1 MNSELRIG
9 TSPLGKGVARLDLE
23 GHLDWANYPQVE
35 DALARLF
42 EGRTWRIV
50 VNLGRIE
57 YVSSAGFGCFIG
69 ALDTVR
75 KQGGNLVFLA
85 TPAKIREVFTIL
97 GLSSIL
103 TFAEDESEA
112 LSLLTPSQ
120 V

>member
-1 MNSELRIG
+1 MNADLRIG
-9 TSPLGKGVARLDLE
+9 TSPLGKGVARIDLE
-23 GHLDWANYPQVE
+23 GNLDWANYPQVE

-50 VNLGRIE
+50 INLGQIE
-57 YVSSAGFGCFIG
+57 YISSAGFGCFIG

-85 TPAKIREVFTIL
+85 TPPKIREVFTIL
-97 GLSSIL
+97 GLASIL
-103 TFAEDESEA
+103 TFVEDEGEA
-112 LSLLTPSQ
+112 LALLTPTR

>member
-1 MNSELRIG
+1 MNADLRVG
-9 TSPLGKGVARLDLE
+9 TTPLGKGIARLDLE
-23 GHLDWANYPQVE
+23 GHLDWATYPQVE

-57 YVSSAGFGCFIG
+57 YISSAGFGCFIG

-85 TPAKIREVFTIL
+85 TPPKIREVFTIL
-97 GLSSIL
+97 GLASIL
-103 TFAEDESEA
+103 TFAEEEAEA
-112 LSLLTPSQ
+112 LALLTPAR